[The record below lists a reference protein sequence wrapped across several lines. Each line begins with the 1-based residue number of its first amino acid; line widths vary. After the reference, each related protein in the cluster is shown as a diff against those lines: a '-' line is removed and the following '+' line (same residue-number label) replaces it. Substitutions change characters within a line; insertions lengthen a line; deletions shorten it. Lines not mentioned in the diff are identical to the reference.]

1 MEKFFDY
8 HYEGPAFALFGAGHL
23 LALGI
28 IAIIVIFLV
37 WGWRAPDDEMKRRV
51 RLLLAGIILA
61 TESSWHAWN
70 LVGDTWSIQKDLP
83 LHICSIGIWCSIYML
98 ATRSYRVY
106 EILFFVGLAGSTQ
119 ALLTP
124 NLGIYG
130 LPHFWAVQ
138 SLASHGLLVIAMIY
152 MTAIEGF
159 RPTWQSVWKTMLA
172 LNVYFL
178 FVAGINY
185 VIDSNYMYTMAK
197 PETASLLDLMGPWP
211 WYIAV
216 CEFVALGLFAL
227 LYAPFALSDRRRRTG

>member
-1 MEKFFDY
+1 
-8 HYEGPAFALFGAGHL
+8 
-23 LALGI
+23 
-28 IAIIVIFLV
+28 
-37 WGWRAPDDEMKRRV
+37 
-51 RLLLAGIILA
+51 
-61 TESSWHAWN
+61 
-70 LVGDTWSIQKDLP
+70 
-83 LHICSIGIWCSIYML
+83 
-98 ATRSYRVY
+98 
-106 EILFFVGLAGSTQ
+106 
-119 ALLTP
+119 
-124 NLGIYG
+124 
-130 LPHFWAVQ
+130 
-138 SLASHGLLVIAMIY
+138 MIY